1 MTYPYIISPEL
12 DKTLG
17 KLRKKDPKLYER
29 VAKKILQIV
38 EKPELYKTLT
48 NVGGRY
54 KRAHIDPFILIFT
67 IEEHTVRFLYL
78 EHHDRAY
85 RRLG

>member
-1 MTYPYIISPEL
+1 MTYSYIISPEL

-17 KLRKKDPKLYER
+17 KLKKKDPKLYER
-29 VAKKILQIV
+29 TSKKILQIV

-54 KRAHIDPFILIFT
+54 KRAHIDPHILIFT
-67 IEEHTVRFLYL
+67 IEETTIRFLYL

-85 RRLG
+85 RRLR